1 MSAAVLA
8 EAVRRLPASE
18 HEAFLDALLSFDA
31 EAIRQ
36 RLEDRA
42 DIAAARA
49 VLESEKDWLPWHEV
63 KAGLHEVSR

>member
-1 MSAAVLA
+1 MSAAMLV

-18 HEAFLDALLSFDA
+18 HEAFLDALLSFDS

-42 DIAAARA
+42 DIISARA
-49 VLESEKDWLPWHEV
+49 VLENEKDWVPWPEV
-63 KAGLHEVSR
+63 KAGLHEVSH